1 MRHFVLALAIASL
14 PLTAAASA
22 EPAKAPVRDASQPVV
37 QDTGVLVASADAV
50 GSPVADDQHPQV
62 QPQASDPAKPV
73 RHARVTSC
81 RCGDQTPPSN

>member
-1 MRHFVLALAIASL
+1 MRRFVLAIAIASL
-14 PLTAAASA
+14 PLTAAVSA

-37 QDTGVLVASADAV
+37 EDTPLLVASADTVSAL
-50 GSPVADDQHPQV
+50 ADKKPA
-62 QPQASDPAKPV
+62 PPRASDPAKPV

>member
-1 MRHFVLALAIASL
+1 MRRFVLALATASL
-14 PLTAAASA
+14 PLTAAVSA

-37 QDTGVLVASADAV
+37 EETPVLVASADAV
-50 GSPVADDQHPQV
+50 SALADKKPA
-62 QPQASDPAKPV
+62 QPQASDPAKPT